1 MKPFLQFMMG
11 VFLGAGLAGPVA
23 ADSATT
29 LNTQAARM
37 DRAATSKG
45 EAQVSGKIS
54 ADFTAF
60 AGSGEN
66 AANLVNG
73 LRSGTEITLT
83 TPASGG
89 GVSSATFTPPT
100 GTMGHGNTFI
110 SLALARQQL
119 ANDGFTQ
126 PTAEQ
131 IQTSL
136 MGGSFTVDSGPGAGT
151 YTYQGVL
158 QMRSQGMGWGQIAH
172 ALNMKLGPVVSSIKS
187 TNASLA
193 AGSVPATGSTT
204 TAAGSSDAKRT
215 GGAGKSGVVS
225 AGGGNAGSP
234 KSPQGK
240 SGIVTGAG
248 TAGGGVTSPLG
259 QGAGAAAGGKGAGG
273 VRGKGKD

>member
-37 DRAATSKG
+37 DRAAASKG

-83 TPASGG
+83 TPAPGG

-136 MGGSFTVDSGPGAGT
+136 MGGSFTVGSGPGART

-193 AGSVPATGSTT
+193 AASRPATAGAT
-204 TAAGSSDAKRT
+204 TAAGTDAKGT

-225 AGGGNAGSP
+225 AGGGNAGGQ

-259 QGAGAAAGGKGAGG
+259 QGAGAAAGGKGADG